1 MPQMEHLEQQ
11 QQQNVWWAQFTFHGL
26 QQEILFC

>member
-1 MPQMEHLEQQ
+1 MPQMEHLE